1 MLERR
6 HIPEV
11 AVQPLRVVPV
21 HPSQCRELEIIDRF
35 PRPRLRWP
43 AHQLGLVVAVHRLSE
58 SVVIA
63 VANGPDR
70 GRRPDLGK
78 TLTVTNGREL
88 TARIAIEYLVF

>member
-1 MLERR
+1 M
-6 HIPEV
+6 
-11 AVQPLRVVPV
+11 QPLRVVPV
-21 HPSQCRELEIIDRF
+21 HPSQCREFEIIDRF

-58 SVVIA
+58 SIVIA

-88 TARIAIEYLVF
+88 TALIAMAAQVWEVPAA